1 VKSIIIVFLIIVG
14 LWLDQSI
21 KVWGQTLVN
30 LFIWSFFLGLL
41 KTSSRD
47 ERWSLVVC
55 LGYATGGEL
64 FLSLIWGLYEYRL
77 HNLPLFVPPGH
88 ALLFTLGL
96 TLAPRLPGWII
107 WLVPSLMAPYALFAF
122 IAGFDTTGGFLFLIF
137 LLCLIFGTA
146 KKLYAT
152 MFILS
157 LSLEIYGTW
166 LGNWTWVLQ
175 EPWFGLT
182 STNPPASAGAFY
194 CMLDLLVV
202 ATVSQRRVGRAQRN
216 PTRNPPTIS
225 D

>member
-1 VKSIIIVFLIIVG
+1 VKSIIIVFLIISG

-21 KVWGQTLVN
+21 EFWGQTLVN
-30 LFIWSFFLGLL
+30 LFIWSFFLVLL
-41 KTSSRD
+41 KTSSRN
-47 ERWSLVVC
+47 EQWSLVVC
-55 LGYATGGEL
+55 LGYATGGEV

-88 ALLFTLGL
+88 ALLFTLGIM
-96 TLAPRLPGWII
+96 LAPRLPAWII
-107 WLVPSLMAPYALFAF
+107 WLVPSLMAPYALFAV
-122 IAGFDTTGGFLFLIF
+122 IGGFDTIGGFLFLIF
-137 LLCLIFGTA
+137 LLCLIFGSA

-175 EPWFGLT
+175 EPWLGLT

-202 ATVSQRRVGRAQRN
+202 TTVTTVGWVDIK
-216 PTRNPPTIS
+216 RNPPTIS
-225 D
+225 Y